1 MTRVNMQLPP
11 DNKNSAPGKKPSD
24 YDFFQGVFE
33 WIFYNLPP
41 KADNTCIRNM
51 YEFYKTR
58 GGLSIKQMQALL
70 KTIDYIGIKPPF
82 NPATIEAIIK
92 KKAVKTKSAPPAP
105 TPLYEV
111 DVVSKEKLEKIL
123 AIAPAH
129 KTALLYMNKI
139 SLHQSLSSSEKEDID
154 KFLNLLV
161 NRKK

>member
-1 MTRVNMQLPP
+1 MQLPP

-41 KADNTCIRNM
+41 KADNTFIRNM

-70 KTIDYIGIKPPF
+70 KTIDYIGTKPPF

-92 KKAVKTKSAPPAP
+92 KKAVKTPKKQS
-105 TPLYEV
+105 
-111 DVVSKEKLEKIL
+111 EKIWKMVRRM
-123 AIAPAH
+123 PG
-129 KTALLYMNKI
+129 
-139 SLHQSLSSSEKEDID
+139 
-154 KFLNLLV
+154 KFLSQIPYY
-161 NRKK
+161 

>member
-1 MTRVNMQLPP
+1 LQVQLKLSMQSLSN
-11 DNKNSAPGKKPSD
+11 DSGKNKSPD

-33 WIFYNLPP
+33 WIFYNLPAH
-41 KADNTCIRNM
+41 ADNTFIRNM

-70 KTIDYIGIKPPF
+70 NTIDYIKKVPPF

-105 TPLYEV
+105 KPLYDE
-111 DVVSKEKLEKIL
+111 DSVSTAKLEKIL
-123 AIAPAH
+123 KIAPAH

-139 SLHQSLSSSEKEDID
+139 KLHQPLSTAEKDNIE
-154 KFLNLLV
+154 KFLALLTA
-161 NRKK
+161 KK